1 MPTSNLQVLHVPPE
15 LIGSTWLAVAPL
27 LLKGLT
33 SDPNLSI
40 QEVADHLVSL
50 TMQLWAVL
58 EDEHLLGA
66 FLTSVNDEGY
76 VTVFA
81 LGASD
86 KFRMPRWIAKVDE
99 ALETFALSHDCSK
112 IRFAGRSGYRRL
124 LHKYKI
130 VGRVMDQEIYER
142 TVIPHEGSK

>member
-1 MPTSNLQVLHVPPE
+1 M
-15 LIGSTWLAVAPL
+15 IGSTWLAVAPL

-33 SDPNLSI
+33 SDANLTI
-40 QEVADHLVSL
+40 RQVADHLVSR
-50 TMQLWAVL
+50 TMQLWIVL
-58 EDEHLLGA
+58 EGEDLLGA

-81 LGASD
+81 LGASE
-86 KFRMPRWIAKVDE
+86 KSRMPRWIEQVDE
-99 ALETFALSHDCSK
+99 TLETFATSHGCSK

-130 VGRVMDQEIYER
+130 VGRLMDQEIYER
-142 TVIPHEGSK
+142 TVIPHEGSSS